1 MESLVITNDGNEL
14 ITKMLAGETKIIFT
28 KIAVSDFD
36 YSGIN
41 VKNIGEL
48 QQIRQIALVS
58 KISRLDGNT
67 VEVLAAVE
75 NRQVTE
81 SYFVRA
87 LGVYAEDS
95 KGNEVLYGVSI
106 STENCD
112 YMPSYDG
119 KVLSGISY
127 RLNIVVA
134 DSEQVTIN
142 VNPGAVATVMQLEKL
157 EKDVPKLVKVDNKT
171 IFKKE
176 DGTLYAKA
184 GTKIRLEEAKNLSIK
199 NGNKKVTI
207 SWKDPDDVVIND
219 IIFAEW
225 KSTRLIMKEGDYPRD
240 ENDGIILIDNIVKNK
255 YAETGYTVNNL
266 ENGKTY
272 YFALFPC
279 TKDDVYSYYD
289 LNKFTG
295 QPNVFIDSC
304 TNLNA
309 VATDSQIIVSWT
321 DPDATKIIDDSKVSW
336 KKTVLVYKE
345 GTKAPASIGD
355 GIIVVE
361 EEVRNQYKETGYT
374 ISNLKNGL
382 DYSFSVFAVSTD
394 DICSVASISVEM
406 YARLIININDESPAG
421 KRVTVTN
428 GTNSIKAVFDS
439 NGKTSVEINWIGKTN
454 VALDENDGIGEGNIT
469 IVNFNTEYGITIY
482 PLQIVTFSA
491 GTDEEIVAMIEAHYN
506 NKIDIKDYWAVG
518 DKRKINL
525 SAMSATGVGESHRAQ
540 TVEFAIADFEHDE
553 LTTAINKH
561 IKAAITLTQVNCLMD
576 AECEAG
582 TKYGTSNTENGY
594 MNSSDRNSGG
604 WVKSS
609 RRTWCNSIYYNALP
623 SEIAE
628 IIKEVNKKTSEGNG
642 TSTISTTVDKV
653 FLLSEIEIFESR
665 NESAPN
671 EGTQYQY
678 YKNAANRCK
687 LPKWLS
693 QYNSNLW
700 WGRSPNQFGIEE
712 FCNVN
717 IISEAGSSNAS
728 NLLGISPCFCL

>member
-1 MESLVITNDGNEL
+1 MTNFTKTKLTDKGLALLSKEGVSVS
-14 ITKMLAGETKIIFT
+14 ITKVKTGNGQYQKDENSGKMTELKSEKQQFEVISATKKSDTTYAIKFAISNKNLAE
-28 KIAVSDFD
+28 D
-36 YSGIN
+36 Y
-41 VKNIGEL
+41 L
-48 QQIRQIALVS
+48 L
-58 KISRLDGNT
+58 
-67 VEVLAAVE
+67 
-75 NRQVTE
+75 TE
-81 SYFVRA
+81 I
-87 LGVYAEDS
+87 GVYANDPDE
-95 KGNEVLYGVSI
+95 GEILYAICYAMNENADMIRKFNNVFEFKAIIV
-106 STENCD
+106 
-112 YMPSYDG
+112 
-119 KVLSGISY
+119 
-127 RLNIVVA
+127 LNITVNA
-134 DSEQVTIN
+134 DGTVKIVSEGGFALV
-142 VNPGAVATVMQLEKL
+142 E
-157 EKDVPKLVKVDNKT
+157 DVPRLVKVDNNT

-207 SWKDPDDVVIND
+207 SWEDPDDVVING

-345 GTKAPASIGD
+345 GTKAPASIED
-355 GIIVVE
+355 GIIAVE

-421 KRVTVTN
+421 KKVTVTN

-439 NGKTSVEINWIGKTN
+439 NGKTSVNINWVGKTN
-454 VALDENDGIGEGNIT
+454 VTLDENDGIGEANIT

-482 PLQIVTFSA
+482 PLQLVTFST
-491 GTDEEIVAMIEAHYN
+491 GTDEEIAAMIEAHYN

-518 DKRKINL
+518 DKRKVNL
-525 SAMSATGVGESHRAQ
+525 SAMDATGVNESHRAQ

-553 LTTAINKH
+553 LTTPVNGH
-561 IKAAITLTQVNCLMD
+561 TKAAVTLTQVDCLMD
-576 AECEAG
+576 AECEMG
-582 TKYGTSNTENGY
+582 SRYGNMNMENGY
-594 MNSSDRNSGG
+594 MSSTDKNIGG
-604 WVKSS
+604 WTSCD
-609 RRTWCNSIYYNALP
+609 RRNWCNNTYYNALS
-623 SEIAE
+623 SEFRKMV
-628 IIKEVNKKTSEGNG
+628 KEVNKKTSAGNMSSNIAM
-642 TSTISTTVDKV
+642 TADKI
-653 FLLSEIEIFESR
+653 FLLSEIEIFGSR
-665 NESAPN
+665 TYSVAG
-671 EGTQYQY
+671 EGAQYQY
-678 YKNAANRCK
+678 YKKATANRYK
-687 LPKWLS
+687 LPKYGS
-693 QYNSNLW
+693 TYNT
-700 WGRSPNQFGIEE
+700 
-712 FCNVN
+712 
-717 IISEAGSSNAS
+717 SSWYER
-728 NLLGISPCFCL
+728 SPCFDIDRAFCRVDYSGSASWDNAINSIGIAPCLCL